1 MEKEANQPE
10 AKTAIN
16 GNGLHTNQRTLKKAV
31 KCAGIGIHSGQTV
44 HMTIHP
50 APVNHGIK
58 FVRTDLPDQP
68 IIGAHFRNVVDTS
81 LATVI
86 GQDGFILSTIEHLMA
101 SFYGMGIDN
110 ALVEV
115 DSHEIPIMDGSAHPF
130 AGLIRSAGIEAQDG
144 HRYYFKVKKE
154 IALEDNDRK
163 VTVYPSDQF
172 KVTCSIK
179 YDHPLIK
186 SQSLTVTVT
195 NGTFEKEISRAR
207 TFGFYADYEQMKRYG
222 LSQGCSLD
230 NVVVLKG
237 ATVMNDGGLRYADEF
252 VRHKIL
258 DCLGDFSLLGMPLL
272 GHIVT
277 NKTGHALNHI
287 FLEKFLSEKA
297 CWETHVVPSCQ
308 KPAGETEISDANG
321 TN

>member
-1 MEKEANQPE
+1 MNTEATEPFSDQP
-10 AKTAIN
+10 AN

-31 KCAGIGIHSGQTV
+31 HCAGTGIHSGQTV

-68 IIGAHFRNVVDTS
+68 MIGAHFRNVVDTS

-115 DSHEIPIMDGSAHPF
+115 DAHEIPIMDGSAYPF
-130 AGLIRSAGIEAQDG
+130 AGLIRSAGVDVQDG
-144 HRYYFKVKKE
+144 ARFYFKVKE
-154 IALEDNDRK
+154 AISISDNDRS
-163 VTVYPSDQF
+163 VTVFPADQF
-172 KVTCSIK
+172 KITCTID
-179 YDHPLIK
+179 YDHPLINE
-186 SQSLTVTVT
+186 QSLTVTIT

-207 TFGFYADYEQMKRYG
+207 TFGFYADYERMKQFG

-230 NVVVLKG
+230 NVVVIKDT
-237 ATVMNDGGLRYADEF
+237 TVMNEGGLRFRDEF

-277 NKTGHALNHI
+277 NKTGHALNHT
-287 FLEKFLSEKA
+287 FLEKFLSEKQSWDTHA
-297 CWETHVVPSCQ
+297 VTSCHLRTGDTETTTASFR
-308 KPAGETEISDANG
+308 
-321 TN
+321 